1 MAANRT
7 SISMTGCGIATRL
20 AADRGAPIAAGE
32 NPHAAPTSVAAIKM
46 REERTGIRDEGCHH
60 SREASL
66 SLGTGATCP
75 TPVRDTSTFQC
86 PPLLLRQGDGRA
98 AMPHDHTHD
107 ERVYDEVRLDEM
119 EYVEEDAMYY
129 YQCPCGD
136 MFELSEVC
144 ARRLSHHCAL
154 ATHGCFFP
162 LRSGAS

>member
-66 SLGTGATCP
+66 SLWTCHVSDTCP
-75 TPVRDTSTFQC
+75 RHIHVPVPSSPAEAR
-86 PPLLLRQGDGRA
+86 GREGGYA
-98 AMPHDHTHD
+98 A
-107 ERVYDEVRLDEM
+107 
-119 EYVEEDAMYY
+119 
-129 YQCPCGD
+129 
-136 MFELSEVC
+136 
-144 ARRLSHHCAL
+144 
-154 ATHGCFFP
+154 
-162 LRSGAS
+162 RSYA